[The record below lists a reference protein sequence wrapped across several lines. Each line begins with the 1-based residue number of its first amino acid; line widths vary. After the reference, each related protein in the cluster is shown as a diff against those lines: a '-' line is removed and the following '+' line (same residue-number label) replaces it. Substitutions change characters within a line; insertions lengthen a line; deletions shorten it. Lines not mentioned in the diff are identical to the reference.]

1 MRRRVSPPEI
11 AARDACE
18 GIHAVQARSVPC
30 ARVRADVRR
39 RTTLGR
45 RRSPAWTRACYA
57 PRVRKTIVDP
67 FGRRASRA
75 VRALDLGK
83 NSSHKINVR
92 SSPVERDRS
101 TLSNARV
108 SPSVSVN
115 DTTKT
120 GLKKRARN
128 EEEGASPAPRPVTSR
143 RASERIG
150 RPPRYDGFHH
160 ARHAGAAACCE
171 GGPRVP
177 GLLRAPPDPA
187 QRLQEGELLPPVAV
201 RAREARVREVPVQRV
216 RRARGSRA
224 RGSDVT
230 LASSPAPIE
239 RHPRVE
245 RPRPSSVEPQNPRG
259 RSPTRPRVKGT
270 TRRSRSEHTPKAG
283 VSFFFFLTPEE
294 PVSFHRYMMRV
305 AQQKAASGN

>member
-30 ARVRADVRR
+30 ARVRANVRR

-83 NSSHKINVR
+83 NSSQDLNVR

-115 DTTKT
+115 EA
-120 GLKKRARN
+120 GLKRFLCLVTRETRARKV
-128 EEEGASPAPRPVTSR
+128 SRFPRPVTSR

-270 TRRSRSEHTPKAG
+270 TRSRSEHKPKAG
-283 VSFFFFLTPEE
+283 AWIFFFRDERKT
-294 PVSFHRYMMRV
+294 V
-305 AQQKAASGN
+305 ATDP

>member
-30 ARVRADVRR
+30 ARVRANVRR

-83 NSSHKINVR
+83 NSSQAKINVR
-92 SSPVERDRS
+92 TPKFAVERDRS
-101 TLSNARV
+101 TLSKV
-108 SPSVSVN
+108 S
-115 DTTKT
+115 
-120 GLKKRARN
+120 RF
-128 EEEGASPAPRPVTSR
+128 PRPVTSR

-230 LASSPAPIE
+230 LASSPAPSE

-270 TRRSRSEHTPKAG
+270 TRSRSEHKPKAG
-283 VSFFFFLTPEE
+283 AWIFFFHDERKT
-294 PVSFHRYMMRV
+294 V
-305 AQQKAASGN
+305 ATDP

>member
-30 ARVRADVRR
+30 ARVRANVRR

-75 VRALDLGK
+75 LDLE
-83 NSSHKINVR
+83 KIQVSRSTSEVRR
-92 SSPVERDRS
+92 SSATGRPFRTREFHRRFLSTKPETMFSHPRDTS
-101 TLSNARV
+101 T
-108 SPSVSVN
+108 
-115 DTTKT
+115 
-120 GLKKRARN
+120 
-128 EEEGASPAPRPVTSR
+128 EEEGSRFPRPVTSR

-270 TRRSRSEHTPKAG
+270 TRSRSEHTAKSRR
-283 VSFFFFLTPEE
+283 VDFFFRDERKT
-294 PVSFHRYMMRV
+294 V
-305 AQQKAASGN
+305 ATDP

>member
-30 ARVRADVRR
+30 ARVRANVRR

-83 NSSHKINVR
+83 NSSQDLTSEVRR
-92 SSPVERDRS
+92 SSATGRPFRTREFHRRFLS
-101 TLSNARV
+101 TK
-108 SPSVSVN
+108 PDETISVFLVI
-115 DTTKT
+115 TRET
-120 GLKKRARN
+120 RARKV
-128 EEEGASPAPRPVTSR
+128 SRFPRPVTSR

-270 TRRSRSEHTPKAG
+270 TRSRSEHKPKAG
-283 VSFFFFLTPEE
+283 AWIFFF
-294 PVSFHRYMMRV
+294 SRR
-305 AQQKAASGN
+305 AKDRRD

>member
-67 FGRRASRA
+67 FGRAS
-75 VRALDLGK
+75 RALDLRE
-83 NSSHKINVR
+83 KIQVIQSTSNELHR
-92 SSPVERDRS
+92 SSATGRPFRTREFHRRFLSTKPETMFSHPRDTS
-101 TLSNARV
+101 T
-108 SPSVSVN
+108 
-115 DTTKT
+115 
-120 GLKKRARN
+120 
-128 EEEGASPAPRPVTSR
+128 EEEGSRFPRPVTSR

-224 RGSDVT
+224 RGSDVP

-270 TRRSRSEHTPKAG
+270 TRRIRSEHTPKAG
-283 VSFFFFLTPEE
+283 VDFFF
-294 PVSFHRYMMRV
+294 H
-305 AQQKAASGN
+305 

>member
-30 ARVRADVRR
+30 ARVRANVRR

-75 VRALDLGK
+75 LEFKSRSTSEVR
-83 NSSHKINVR
+83 R
-92 SSPVERDRS
+92 SSATGRPFRTREFHRRFLSTKPETMFSHPRDTS
-101 TLSNARV
+101 T
-108 SPSVSVN
+108 
-115 DTTKT
+115 
-120 GLKKRARN
+120 
-128 EEEGASPAPRPVTSR
+128 EEEGSRFPRPVTSR

-270 TRRSRSEHTPKAG
+270 TRSRSEHTSQKPARG
-283 VSFFFFLTPEE
+283 FFF
-294 PVSFHRYMMRV
+294 SRR
-305 AQQKAASGN
+305 AKDRRD

>member
-1 MRRRVSPPEI
+1 MLR
-11 AARDACE
+11 AC
-18 GIHAVQARSVPC
+18 GKPSSTRLGG
-30 ARVRADVRR
+30 RAEHSTSEKKFKSSSQR
-39 RTTLGR
+39 RTNFTGR
-45 RRSPAWTRACYA
+45 ARP
-57 PRVRKTIVDP
+57 VDP
-67 FGRRASRA
+67 FERASFTVGFCQRSRSETISVFSHPARHEHGRR
-75 VRALDLGK
+75 G
-83 NSSHKINVR
+83 
-92 SSPVERDRS
+92 
-101 TLSNARV
+101 RV
-108 SPSVSVN
+108 S
-115 DTTKT
+115 
-120 GLKKRARN
+120 RF
-128 EEEGASPAPRPVTSR
+128 PRPVTSR

-150 RPPRYDGFHH
+150 RPPRYDGLHH

-224 RGSDVT
+224 RGSDVP

>member
-30 ARVRADVRR
+30 ARVRANVRR

-67 FGRRASRA
+67 FGGGRAEHSTSRKIQVIQKSTNFTGRARPVDPFERASFTVGFCQRSRSETIS
-75 VRALDLGK
+75 VF
-83 NSSHKINVR
+83 SHPAR
-92 SSPVERDRS
+92 HEHGRRG
-101 TLSNARV
+101 RV
-108 SPSVSVN
+108 S
-115 DTTKT
+115 
-120 GLKKRARN
+120 RF
-128 EEEGASPAPRPVTSR
+128 PRPVTSR

-150 RPPRYDGFHH
+150 RPPRYDGLHH

-224 RGSDVT
+224 RGSDVP

-270 TRRSRSEHTPKAG
+270 TRRIRSEHTSKAG
-283 VSFFFFLTPEE
+283 AWIFFL
-294 PVSFHRYMMRV
+294 H
-305 AQQKAASGN
+305 